1 MPVPKV
7 HDYLYDT
14 LLEAAH
20 VSHTLL
26 VLYYYARLNL
36 TSCTRKE
43 VVTHAVRMCRIHYA
57 SSVLARISFD
67 THQDVCVLV

>member
-57 SSVLARISFD
+57 RRVGASRVSFD
-67 THQDVCVLV
+67 IKMQHCN